1 MTLILPPVLRSVYA
15 LLAGFA
21 TMTAIV
27 FAITMVLMKR
37 APRWVGAPGRP
48 NPAYTLVN
56 MAYSFTAAIAGGY
69 VTACVA
75 TADVMRTVLVLGLV
89 VLVMSAI
96 SALEARHR
104 QPIRYQ
110 IALAVLGPIGVV
122 TGGLLRLRVLGLM

>member
-1 MTLILPPVLRSVYA
+1 
-15 LLAGFA
+15 
-21 TMTAIV
+21 
-27 FAITMVLMKR
+27 
-37 APRWVGAPGRP
+37 
-48 NPAYTLVN
+48 
-56 MAYSFTAAIAGGY
+56 
-69 VTACVA
+69 
-75 TADVMRTVLVLGLV
+75 MRTVLVLGLV